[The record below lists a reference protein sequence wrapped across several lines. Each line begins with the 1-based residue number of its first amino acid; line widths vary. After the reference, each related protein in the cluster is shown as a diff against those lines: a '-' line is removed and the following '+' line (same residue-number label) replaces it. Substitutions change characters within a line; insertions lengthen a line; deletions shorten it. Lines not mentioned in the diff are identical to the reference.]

1 MAVPSR
7 FSRRSL
13 LFGSAATLACGR
25 RKATRYPG
33 YCFVAN
39 ERGHSLAVVDLST
52 FTLRHTLRLDAAPS
66 AVLAHPRERTVYALA
81 GEAGVVYEIGAA
93 PLGVT
98 RRARAGNQA
107 IGMRVTPDGQALWV
121 LAREP
126 AALVEIPLDSFRP
139 RRTIRLPEVPGDF
152 DIGGGRAAI
161 TAPRAGAV
169 MMASLESASLE
180 RAVALG
186 HAPSLVSFQQKGA
199 QVLAGSSTDRSL
211 TMIDSASGGLLV
223 RLPVPIAP
231 IHLCFTQD
239 QGQAF
244 VSGKGRDAVV
254 IVYPYAT
261 EVGETILAGRA
272 PGALAVATVGGASYL
287 LAANPETDTVT
298 ALDID
303 TRKLAAVVQ
312 VGQEPCDILI
322 TPDNQYA
329 LVLNQKS
336 GDLAVIRTASLAGRR
351 TLYKSAPLF
360 TLIPVGDKPVGA
372 AVVTFA

>member
-1 MAVPSR
+1 MTVLSGL
-7 FSRRSL
+7 SRRSL
-13 LFGSAATLACGR
+13 LLGSATALGCGR

-33 YCFVAN
+33 FCFVAN
-39 ERGHSLAVVDLST
+39 QRGHSLAVVDLST
-52 FTLRHTLRLDAAPS
+52 FTLRHTVRLDAAPS
-66 AVLAHPRERTVYALA
+66 GVVAHPRERTVYALA
-81 GEAGVVYEIGAA
+81 GEAGIVYEIDAA
-93 PLGVT
+93 PLGVA
-98 RRARAGNQA
+98 RRARAGGQA
-107 IGMRVTPDGQALWV
+107 IGMRLAPDGQALWV
-121 LAREP
+121 LVGDP
-126 AALVEIPLDSFRP
+126 AALVEIPFDSFRP

-152 DIGGGRAAI
+152 DLAGGRAAI
-161 TAPRAGAV
+161 AAPHAGTV
-169 MMASLESASLE
+169 MMASLESSSLE
-180 RAVALG
+180 RAITLG

-199 QVLAGSSTDRSL
+199 QVLVGSSEDRSL
-211 TMIDSASGGLLV
+211 TMIDAVSGALLV
-223 RLPVPIAP
+223 RLPVPIEP
-231 IHLCFTQD
+231 SHLCFTPD

-261 EVGETILAGRA
+261 EIGETILAGRA

-287 LAANPETDTVT
+287 LAANPETNTVT

-322 TPDNQYA
+322 TPDNQYV

-360 TLIPVGDKPVGA
+360 TLIPVGEKPVGA
-372 AVVTFA
+372 TVVTFA